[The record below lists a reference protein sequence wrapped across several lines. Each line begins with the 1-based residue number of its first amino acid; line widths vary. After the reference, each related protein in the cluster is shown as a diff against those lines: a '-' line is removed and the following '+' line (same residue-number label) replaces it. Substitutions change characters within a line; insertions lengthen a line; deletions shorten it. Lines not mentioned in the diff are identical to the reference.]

1 VGKHFGEIKIRLESK
16 YNCQVSL
23 VNYQLFCIFVA
34 KYDILKIMGL
44 QKHSRVLNETVEKLS
59 DECSYKQL
67 FHAYRDEEAL
77 PSGEVLKEI
86 IDLCRAILFPGYYGN
101 ARISQ
106 QTIRFHT
113 GVNIETLHTLL
124 SRQIYAGLCFADTS
138 CTSCPE
144 EKIYTEA
151 EALSEAFIAT
161 LPEMRRLLATDAEAA
176 FNGDPAACNIN
187 EVIFCYP
194 GFRAICN
201 YRIAHQLYLLGVP
214 FIPRMITEMAHSET
228 GIDIHPGAQIGY
240 YFSIDHGTG
249 TVIGETSVIGNHVR
263 IFQGVSL
270 AGEKLPPD
278 ENGNAIRGVARHPIL
293 DDYVTVYSNATLLG
307 RIHVG
312 KGATVCG
319 NVWIT
324 EDVPA
329 GEIRTQQDQKY

>member
-1 VGKHFGEIKIRLESK
+1 
-16 YNCQVSL
+16 
-23 VNYQLFCIFVA
+23 
-34 KYDILKIMGL
+34 MGL
-44 QKHSRVLNETVEKLS
+44 QKHSKVLNDTVEMLS
-59 DECSYKQL
+59 DEGSCHQL

-86 IDLCRAILFPGYYGN
+86 VDLCRAILFPGYYGN
-101 ARISQ
+101 ARISK

-113 GVNIETLHTLL
+113 GVNVGTLHTLL
-124 SRQIYAGLCFADTS
+124 SKQIYAGLCFADTA
-138 CTSCPE
+138 CVSCPE
-144 EKIYTEA
+144 EKILTEA
-151 EALSEAFIAT
+151 EKLSEAFIRT
-161 LPEMRRLLATDAEAA
+161 LPEMRALLATDAEAA
-176 FNGDPAACNIN
+176 FNGDPAAQNIN

-194 GFRAICN
+194 GFRAVCN
-201 YRIAHQLYLLGVP
+201 YRIAHQLYRLGVP

-228 GIDIHPGAQIGY
+228 GIDIHPGAEIGH

-278 ENGNAIRGVARHPIL
+278 ENGNAIRSVPRHPVL
-293 DDYVTVYSNATLLG
+293 GDHVTVYSNATLLG
-307 RIHVG
+307 RIRIG
-312 KGATVCG
+312 EGATICG

-329 GEIRTQQDQKY
+329 GATVSQQTINKVS

>member
-1 VGKHFGEIKIRLESK
+1 
-16 YNCQVSL
+16 
-23 VNYQLFCIFVA
+23 
-34 KYDILKIMGL
+34 MGL
-44 QKHSRVLNETVEKLS
+44 QKHSKVLNDTVEMLS
-59 DECSYKQL
+59 DEGSYHQL

-101 ARISQ
+101 ARISK

-113 GVNIETLHTLL
+113 GVNVGTLHTLL
-124 SRQIYAGLCFADTS
+124 SKQIYAGLCFADTA
-138 CTSCPE
+138 CVSCPE
-144 EKIYTEA
+144 EKILTEA
-151 EALSEAFIAT
+151 EKLSEAFIRT
-161 LPEMRRLLATDAEAA
+161 LPEMRALLATDAEAA
-176 FNGDPAACNIN
+176 FNGDPAAQNIN

-194 GFRAICN
+194 GFRAVCN
-201 YRIAHQLYLLGVP
+201 YRIAHQLYRLGVP

-228 GIDIHPGAQIGY
+228 GIDIHPGAEIGH

-270 AGEKLPPD
+270 AEEKLPPD
-278 ENGNAIRGVARHPIL
+278 ENGNAIRGVPRHPVL
-293 DDYVTVYSNATLLG
+293 GDHVTVYSNATLLG
-307 RIHVG
+307 RIRIG
-312 KGATVCG
+312 EGATICG

-329 GEIRTQQDQKY
+329 GATVSQQTINKVS